1 MKFINT
7 QSPSF
12 LFVPLAD
19 LHLVGRKRWHHW
31 TTGTETWSLARKTQ
45 NLRGGGRHFVSLADH
60 FVYSHWRNY
69 FHMQVSKKDEE
80 LTELRMKLEV
90 LQGERQTSEDE
101 LNNKLELMKKL
112 NTELSTFKERVT
124 NLAKE
129 NEVLEVKVWNVH
141 LCMCPVSLTS
151 Y

>member
-1 MKFINT
+1 
-7 QSPSF
+7 
-12 LFVPLAD
+12 
-19 LHLVGRKRWHHW
+19 
-31 TTGTETWSLARKTQ
+31 
-45 NLRGGGRHFVSLADH
+45 
-60 FVYSHWRNY
+60 
-69 FHMQVSKKDEE
+69 MQVSKKDEE